1 MCLVLVHLG
10 YPRLKGLMFLVQAHL
25 GVNVSGTGSLGLSY
39 IKGVNVSGTGSL
51 GLSYIKGVNVS
62 GTGSLGL
69 SIKRLLLGITV
80 YCRAGN
86 LQ

>member
-51 GLSYIKGVNVS
+51 GLS
-62 GTGSLGL
+62 
-69 SIKRLLLGITV
+69 IKRLLLGITV